1 MCKKRKEKI
10 LIVLFISQIIL
21 IPALLGQSNPEQ
33 LGRLVFKAF
42 KKDSLDLV
50 YRLKPTYAE
59 LNYLID
65 SIGLDRKT
73 LPNTDF
79 ESNYNVSLVDFKKQC
94 EHIYRIA
101 KFHNLRW
108 RKIVLQSVALYEKR
122 GLIKSPNLKGK
133 EIISRNVTI
142 YFYCFDMQYKLVLN
156 NVWAYKDTL
165 KIGGQ
170 IDFEA
175 LNKR

>member
-1 MCKKRKEKI
+1 MGK
-10 LIVLFISQIIL
+10 VLH
-21 IPALLGQSNPEQ
+21 GQSTPEE

-42 KKDSLDLV
+42 KEDSLELV
-50 YRLKPTYAE
+50 YRSKPTYIE
-59 LNYLID
+59 LNYLMD
-65 SIGLDRKT
+65 SIGLERKN
-73 LPNTDF
+73 LLNPDF
-79 ESNYNVSLVDFKKQC
+79 EANYNVSLADFKKQC

-108 RKIVLQSVALYEKR
+108 RRIVLQSVALYENR
-122 GLIKSPNLKGK
+122 GLIMTPNLKGK

-156 NVWAYKDTL
+156 NVWIYKDTL